1 MEKNKD
7 KFKTR
12 YFEIHESHKLSSHG
26 NYLRRTNFIFIK
38 AKRNLESR
46 RFVRSNGSLKLRSK
60 KFHAEKFSRRTRHDH
75 VQSYKKKKKKNNK
88 KEKGK
93 KRKEKKRR

>member
-46 RFVRSNGSLKLRSK
+46 RFRSIERFIEITIEEISRGKILEEDSTRSRS
-60 KFHAEKFSRRTRHDH
+60 EL
-75 VQSYKKKKKKNNK
+75 
-88 KEKGK
+88 
-93 KRKEKKRR
+93 